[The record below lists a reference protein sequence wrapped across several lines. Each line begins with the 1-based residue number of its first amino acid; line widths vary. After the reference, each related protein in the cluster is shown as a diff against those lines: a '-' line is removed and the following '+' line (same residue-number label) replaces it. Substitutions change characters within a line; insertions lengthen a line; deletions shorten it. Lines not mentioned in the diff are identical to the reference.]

1 MFAIVIQN
9 NEQVTDLTM
18 YPVIAMFLFLFLFI
32 GVTVYTFSADKKD
45 MKKWSELPLDDAEIP
60 NQEN

>member
-1 MFAIVIQN
+1 MFALVIQN
-9 NEQVTDLTM
+9 SEQVTELTK

-32 GVTVYTFSADKKD
+32 GVTIYTLTADKKD
-45 MKKWSELPLDDAEIP
+45 MEKWSEIPLDDAEIP